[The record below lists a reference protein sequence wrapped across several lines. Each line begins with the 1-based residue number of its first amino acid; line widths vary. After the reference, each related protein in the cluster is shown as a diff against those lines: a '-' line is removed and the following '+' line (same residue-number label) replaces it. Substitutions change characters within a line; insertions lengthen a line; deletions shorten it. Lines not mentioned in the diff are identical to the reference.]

1 MARKRCSEGRAT
13 SGGEADLS
21 GRWTGIYSYSS
32 RFPPN
37 TFEAT
42 IRDAGGSISGVIVQP
57 REFFEAGDGMQHAVI
72 DGSKDG
78 TTIRFVKIYDDLD
91 RPTPH
96 YEGTIQ
102 PGGDE
107 VEGRWTIPGDW
118 SGSFMMI
125 RAAGAEERA
134 VRKEAEKV

>member
-1 MARKRCSEGRAT
+1 M
-13 SGGEADLS
+13 SGGAEADLS
-21 GRWTGIYSYSS
+21 GRWTGIYSYPAQ
-32 RFPPN
+32 FPPN

-42 IRDAGGSISGVIVQP
+42 IRDEGGLISGVIVQP
-57 REFFEAGDGMQHAVI
+57 REFFEPGEGMQHAVI

-78 TTIRFVKIYDDLD
+78 STVRFVKIYDDLA

-107 VEGRWTIPGDW
+107 IEGHWTIPGDW
-118 SGSFMMI
+118 SGTFMMI
-125 RAAGAEERA
+125 RASGAEERVA
-134 VRKEAEKV
+134 RKEAEKV

>member
-1 MARKRCSEGRAT
+1 M

-21 GRWTGIYSYSS
+21 GRWTGIYSYPAQ
-32 RFPPN
+32 FPPN

-42 IRDAGGSISGVIVQP
+42 IRDAGGLISGVIVQP
-57 REFFEAGDGMQHAVI
+57 REFFEPDGGMQHAVI

-78 TTIRFVKIYDDLD
+78 STVRFVKIYDDLS

-107 VEGRWTIPGDW
+107 IDGHWTIPGDW
-118 SGSFMMI
+118 SGTFMMI
-125 RAAGAEERA
+125 RASGAEEKIARE
-134 VRKEAEKV
+134 VSETV

>member
-1 MARKRCSEGRAT
+1 M

-21 GRWTGIYSYSS
+21 GRWTGIYAYPAQ
-32 RFPPN
+32 FPPN

-42 IRDAGGSISGVIVQP
+42 IHDAGGTISGVIVQP
-57 REFFEAGDGMQHAVI
+57 REFFEAGTGNQHAVI
-72 DGSKDG
+72 EGSKDG
-78 TTIRFVKIYDDLD
+78 STVRFVKIYDDLS

-107 VEGRWTIPGDW
+107 IEGQWTIPGDW
-118 SGSFMMI
+118 SGTFMMI
-125 RAAGAEERA
+125 RASGAEEKIA
-134 VRKEAEKV
+134 RKETAKV